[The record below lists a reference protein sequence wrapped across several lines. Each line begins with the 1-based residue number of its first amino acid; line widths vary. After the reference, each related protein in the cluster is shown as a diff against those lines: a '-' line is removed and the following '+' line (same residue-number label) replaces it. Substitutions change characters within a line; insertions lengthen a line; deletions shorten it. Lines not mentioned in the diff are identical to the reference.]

1 MFLHRFRRY
10 GRITR
15 WSPTRPTS
23 LSSLVAQCYRAPG
36 TLAVFL
42 LVLDR
47 LSSGLSSNL
56 GLHFPSLVNLCL
68 RFLHSHRLSP
78 VASSVGLH
86 SYARVCN
93 LLYSSKTI
101 KPAISGH
108 AMVSIRISAKKMW
121 RRHCRTVEAIGQYLL
136 SHDRK
141 VPSTASHPEHSTRSC
156 SLGPR
161 KRRAVRPQDATVG
174 TPGRH

>member
-1 MFLHRFRRY
+1 MEVFLHRFRRY

-36 TLAVFL
+36 TLAVFI

-93 LLYSSKTI
+93 LLYSSQTI

-108 AMVSIRISAKKMW
+108 AMVSIRISAKKSG
-121 RRHCRTVEAIGQYLL
+121 A
-136 SHDRK
+136 D
-141 VPSTASHPEHSTRSC
+141 TAVQWKQLVSIYYHMTAKC
-156 SLGPR
+156 Q
-161 KRRAVRPQDATVG
+161 VRPRIQNISRAHV
-174 TPGRH
+174 P